1 MRSSLLLASSLV
13 AFLALPTATA
23 SAQSLTD
30 ALALAYSN
38 SPDLNAARATGRA
51 TDENVGIAKGLL
63 RPKVS
68 GVGTYAIQNQSAT
81 LGVDANGTNNAR
93 PSALVTR
100 NDITHPATVG
110 IQLTQPL
117 FTGFQAT
124 AKLKAAESGVLAQQE
139 LIRDTEQTVLVEAAT
154 AYMDVV
160 MNTAIVALD
169 NENLQF
175 LNEQVRAATDRLQVG
190 EGTKTDLSQAQASY
204 QAAVATLTQARAT
217 LAAAKATFV
226 QFVGVEPKKLSSALP
241 FERLVPPAITA
252 AVDIS
257 QREHPALRAAIYN
270 IDVAQANVTYAEG
283 ALLPQV
289 NLQGSVTHAWEP
301 SGYLRSDQ
309 AQIGINVSVPL
320 YQGGGEYAAVRQAKE
335 QLGTARI
342 QVDIARERMRQ
353 IVAAEWAFYVSSSTT
368 IAAAQAQ
375 IAADQLALQ
384 GTIEQRNVG
393 ERTTLDVLN
402 AQSVLFQAR
411 ISLAQA
417 ERQKAVALF
426 TLLQAIGR
434 FDVDHLRLAATR
446 YDPKQHYQAVKDQWF
461 GLRTPDGR

>member
-1 MRSSLLLASSLV
+1 MRSSLFLASSLA
-13 AFLALPTATA
+13 AFLALPSATA
-23 SAQSLTD
+23 SAQSLMD

-38 SPDLNAARATGRA
+38 SPDLNAQRSTGRA
-51 TDENVGIAKGLL
+51 TDENVGIAKSLL
-63 RPKVS
+63 RPKIS
-68 GVGTYAIQNQSAT
+68 GIGTYAIQDSSAT
-81 LGVDANGTNNAR
+81 LGVDANGTNNAH
-93 PSALVTR
+93 PKNIVTKTD
-100 NDITHPATVG
+100 NTHPATVG
-110 IQLTQPL
+110 IQLTQPI
-117 FTGFQAT
+117 FTGFQAS
-124 AKLKAAESGVLAQQE
+124 AKIKAAESAVQAQQE
-139 LIRDTEQTVLVEAAT
+139 LIRDTEQTVLVYAAT

-160 MNTAIVALD
+160 MNAAIVALD
-169 NENLQF
+169 EQNLQF
-175 LNEQVRAATDRLQVG
+175 LSEQVRASKDRLQVG
-190 EGTKTDLSQAQASY
+190 EGTKTDLSQAEASY
-204 QAAVATLTQARAT
+204 QSAVATLTQARAT
-217 LAAAKATFV
+217 LSAAKATFI
-226 QFVGVEPKKLSSALP
+226 QYVGVEPKKLSPALP
-241 FERLVPPAITA
+241 FEKLVPPAMNS

-289 NLQGSVTHAWEP
+289 SLQGSVTHAWEP

-309 AQIGINVSVPL
+309 AQVGINVSVPL

-342 QVDIARERMRQ
+342 QVDVARERMRQ
-353 IVAAEWAFYVSSSTT
+353 IVAAEWAYYASSGTT
-368 IAAAQAQ
+368 IAAAHGQ
-375 IAADQLALQ
+375 IAASELALQ

-402 AQSVLFQAR
+402 AQSALFTAR

-417 ERQKAVALF
+417 ERQRAVALF

-434 FDVDHLRLAATR
+434 FDADHLRLTATR
-446 YDPKQHYQAVKDQWF
+446 YNPSEHYNAVKDQWF